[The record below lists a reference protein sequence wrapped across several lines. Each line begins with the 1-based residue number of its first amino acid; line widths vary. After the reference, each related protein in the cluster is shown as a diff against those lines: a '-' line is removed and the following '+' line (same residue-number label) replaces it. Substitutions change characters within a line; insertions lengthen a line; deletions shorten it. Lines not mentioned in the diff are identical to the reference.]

1 MPEIAV
7 GIRPFVPYL
16 DTSFLKPAGVGIAPQ
31 KPQQLVDDAFQM
43 HLFGGDERKS
53 VGETEPHLIAER
65 GDCAGAGAVLLP
77 HAGVE
82 NVPEKVEILFHVR
95 FCLWF
100 SHAASAEW
108 PGGCGSAGT

>member
-1 MPEIAV
+1 MM
-7 GIRPFVPYL
+7 L
-16 DTSFLKPAGVGIAPQ
+16 
-31 KPQQLVDDAFQM
+31 FQM
-43 HLFGGDERKS
+43 HLLVVTRGNPSAR
-53 VGETEPHLIAER
+53 TEPHLIAER

-100 SHAASAEW
+100 SRAASAEW